1 MWRTDINVR
10 SAHINTPQENGGASM
25 HQDHARH
32 QHTQAP
38 RKLVEMDTE
47 MSPTLRRTQ
56 KRSRFTLAIRL

>member
-1 MWRTDINVR
+1 
-10 SAHINTPQENGGASM
+10 M